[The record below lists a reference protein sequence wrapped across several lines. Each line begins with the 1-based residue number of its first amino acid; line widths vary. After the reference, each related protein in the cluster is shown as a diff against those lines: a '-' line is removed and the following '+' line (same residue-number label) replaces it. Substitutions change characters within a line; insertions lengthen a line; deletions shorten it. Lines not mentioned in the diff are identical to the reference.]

1 MEWIT
6 EEVEWISW
14 NDSLFIS
21 KRHISSININRDAC
35 VGEIYMDNG
44 KIHKLSGIKE
54 INDFLHIMFGKN
66 YY

>member
-1 MEWIT
+1 MDWIT

-21 KRHISSININRDAC
+21 KRHISSININRDAY

-44 KIHKLSGIKE
+44 KVYKLSGTKE
-54 INDFLHIMFGKN
+54 IDDFWQLMFGRN
-66 YY
+66 YF

>member
-1 MEWIT
+1 MDWDT

-21 KRHISSININRDAC
+21 KRHISSVNINRDAY

-44 KIHKLSGIKE
+44 KTHKLSGTKE
-54 INDFLHIMFGKN
+54 INDFWQIMFGIN